1 MAPVKTTIT
10 TLPLS
15 IAKFLQT
22 TGSSGMCWTKH
33 AVMNS
38 KPRAVHSCI
47 GSAVIA
53 WKGAETA
60 NHGPMQNHVIVV
72 ITDNGTL
79 FEFHLSNVGKGTLV
93 KSYQGREK
101 AERKPDRNLQEC

>member
-1 MAPVKTTIT
+1 MIT

-22 TGSSGMCWTKH
+22 TGSSGKCWTKH
-33 AVMNS
+33 AVTNS

-47 GSAVIA
+47 GSAVIVIA

-72 ITDNGTL
+72 ITDTGTL
-79 FEFHLSNVGKGTLV
+79 FEFHLSNVGKGHW
-93 KSYQGREK
+93 
-101 AERKPDRNLQEC
+101 

>member
-1 MAPVKTTIT
+1 MAPVKTMIT

-15 IAKFLQT
+15 IAMFLQT
-22 TGSSGMCWTKH
+22 TRTKH
-33 AVMNS
+33 AVTNS

-72 ITDNGTL
+72 ITDTGRL
-79 FEFHLSNVGKGTLV
+79 FEFHLSNIGKGTLV
-93 KSYQGREK
+93 KSYQRREK